1 MEKNAPKY
9 TAFLRKYVP
18 IQWPE
23 PQSSEEDHKE
33 EESCVDEPITITLKK
48 EELAESIQNLLET
61 MEEED
66 KDSIDGIALSHV
78 LEVLTAAREMLE
90 KEEEEMMNA
99 VCPVTKEDF
108 MYKPEEECEKPGEE
122 EEEEEEKGE
131 EWHVGGLK
139 WILESEPEEE
149 KEEEEKPCV
158 CEEKCEVCE
167 KPCEKCEEEKEEPN
181 DAQ

>member
-1 MEKNAPKY
+1 MNPDSFSLMEKNAPKY

-122 EEEEEEKGE
+122 EEEEEKGE

-167 KPCEKCEEEKEEPN
+167 KP
-181 DAQ
+181 